1 MIYHSKILH
10 ILSLDFVSDSIYT
23 NKVKIIEKS
32 IEFEWDRGNID
43 KNMKHGVTDK
53 ESEEIFGSK
62 KKFFIKDEKHS
73 LKEERFMILG
83 QTKLGRKLSIFFT
96 FRKKRVRIISARDMN
111 RKERNAY
118 EKNI

>member
-1 MIYHSKILH
+1 
-10 ILSLDFVSDSIYT
+10 
-23 NKVKIIEKS
+23 
-32 IEFEWDRGNID
+32 
-43 KNMKHGVTDK
+43 
-53 ESEEIFGSK
+53 
-62 KKFFIKDEKHS
+62 FFIKDEKHS